1 MNNNL
6 DINQTQFASQEP
18 VMEDAVSY
26 QEPVS
31 EEIQAAQSKKKKNKL
46 IVIGIIGFI
55 LIVVFVLLL
64 VLISALSPTQQVTT
78 DQLDDVIETPQG
90 ELDPLLE
97 EVYLL
102 SDDLENADPSLDTIP
117 FPPVDMELRLEEAQ
131 RR

>member
-18 VMEDAVSY
+18 VMEDAVSF
-26 QEPVS
+26 QEPVI
-31 EEIQAAQSKKKKNKL
+31 EDQQIPKNKKKKNKL
-46 IVIGIIGFI
+46 IIVGIVGFI

-64 VLISALSPTQQVTT
+64 ILIKSLSPAEQVTI
-78 DQLDDVIETPQG
+78 DQNGNVIEVPRG
-90 ELDPLLE
+90 EVDPLLE

-102 SDDLENADPSLDTIP
+102 GEDLKNADPSLDSIP
-117 FPPVDMELRLEEAQ
+117 FPPVDMELSLDPSD